1 MNRFWV
7 LTIAVEMG
15 NKYSLVS
22 KWVKETLSK
31 MESGKPGGG
40 LLMYIYDFLQPKLTS
55 SKTEG

>member
-1 MNRFWV
+1 MDRFWV

-15 NKYSLVS
+15 NKYTLVS

-40 LLMYIYDFLQPKLTS
+40 TSYVYIWLLAA
-55 SKTEG
+55 